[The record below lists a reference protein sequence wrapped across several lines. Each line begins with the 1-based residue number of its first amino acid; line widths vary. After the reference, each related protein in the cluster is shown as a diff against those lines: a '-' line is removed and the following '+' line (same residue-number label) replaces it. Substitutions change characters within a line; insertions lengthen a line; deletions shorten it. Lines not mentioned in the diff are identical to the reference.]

1 MSLLYCLLY
10 CFLCI
15 KSRQLVDEKC
25 IKIKIQF
32 ILNEIHL
39 KENLSSKQNLNLK
52 LNVSQNT
59 VTMQTTNEPMY
70 STTSEEYEALN
81 ITSATT
87 SLPATGAAEISCFIN
102 AQLAFIATATAGGI
116 ILILLTSTIVLAC
129 TVSSLKRRHR
139 APRPSRSNADLVSG
153 SGYWGTERREG
164 GIVGPCETSVL
175 LEEVK
180 TDVTKLHCK
189 NNDHTSAISHS
200 NSVAETTYEWLI
212 YI

>member
-1 MSLLYCLLY
+1 MHETKPTHMLSLP
-10 CFLCI
+10 
-15 KSRQLVDEKC
+15 
-25 IKIKIQF
+25 
-32 ILNEIHL
+32 
-39 KENLSSKQNLNLK
+39 
-52 LNVSQNT
+52 
-59 VTMQTTNEPMY
+59 TTK
-70 STTSEEYEALN
+70 EYEALN

-180 TDVTKLHCK
+180 TDGEEEEIHDVTKLHCK